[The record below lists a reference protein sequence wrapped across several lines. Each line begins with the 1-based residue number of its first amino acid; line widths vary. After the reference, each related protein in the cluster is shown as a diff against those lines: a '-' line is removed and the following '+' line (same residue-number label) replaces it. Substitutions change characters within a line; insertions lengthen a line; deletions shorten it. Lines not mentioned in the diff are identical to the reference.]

1 MLKLII
7 QNRPDVTVL
16 RCSGRIL
23 YGDGA
28 DTLLRTVMAQDRRNL
43 QIDLVDVDG
52 IDASGLG
59 ALVALERWAI
69 DGNRTLHL
77 TNLSKRVADAIETT
91 RLTSVLPIDD
101 NAQECDDAA

>member
-23 YGDGA
+23 HGDGA
-28 DTLLRTVMAQDRRNL
+28 DTLLRTVMAQERRNL
-43 QIDLVDVDG
+43 QIDLLDVDG

-59 ALVALERWAI
+59 ALVALEKWAI
-69 DGNRTLHL
+69 EGKRTLHL
-77 TNLSKRVADAIETT
+77 TNLSRRVADAIATT
-91 RLTSVLPIDD
+91 QLTAVLPISSGERD
-101 NAQECDDAA
+101 CDDAA